1 MPNHNPNRL
10 IKEKSPYLL
19 QHAYNPVDWYAWNNE
34 AFATAKKENKPIF
47 LSIGYSTCHWCHVM
61 EGESFED
68 EEVAKILNEHYVSIK
83 VDREERPDIDH
94 IYMAVCQA
102 MTGQGGWPL
111 TILMTPDQK
120 PFYSGTYFPKE
131 SKYGRPGLI
140 NILTQ
145 IAEMWEQQHEQILQ
159 SSEKITTAMQNQ
171 QRVQDNQQHQITL
184 SKDHL
189 VDAFD
194 HFSETFDHQFGGF
207 GNEPKFP
214 TPHQYLFL
222 LREWKRTKEAEA
234 LEMVEQSLTAMHKG
248 GIYDHLGYGFSRYAV
263 DRYWLVPHFEKMLYD
278 NALLCI
284 TYLELYQATNNTYY
298 ARITEEILAY
308 VERVLTS
315 PEGGFYCAEDADSEG
330 EEGKFYVWNPI
341 EIKEIIG
348 DQAGDIFCEYYNV
361 TNSGNF
367 EGKNV
372 LNLIQ
377 APSLSKLAQR
387 KDMSVEELEKVLAES
402 RQKLFEYR
410 EQRVHP
416 HKDDKILTS
425 WNGLMIAALAK
436 ASAVLQKPEYAK
448 RAIQASQFIESKL
461 STEQGRLLARYR
473 DGDAS
478 FQGYIDDY
486 AFYIWGLHE
495 LYMATGDFSYLK
507 RATELIQAAIQL
519 FWDQE
524 AGAFFFNASDS
535 EQLFVRSKEFY
546 DSALPSGNSVMA
558 YNLIRQYRLTGDA
571 HMEEYFDRLV
581 SVMAS
586 SVHHYPAGYSFF
598 LCAMEMVT
606 APAQEVVLV
615 QGNNTEEYNQMKEL
629 VQSSYLPNAVIV
641 YKEMETEAQLNEM
654 TPAHKDKV
662 AIEQK
667 STFYLCQNF
676 ACQQPVQSTSDVSKL
691 LKELS

>member
-298 ARITEEILAY
+298 ARIAEEILAY

-448 RAIQASQFIESKL
+448 RAIQASQFIENKL

-615 QGNNTEEYNQMKEL
+615 QGHNTEEFNQMKEL
-629 VQSSYLPNAVIV
+629 VQTSYLPNAVIV
-641 YKEMETEAQLNEM
+641 YKEMETGAQLNEM